1 MEKTNT
7 KKMGTGAALVIALM
21 SFGVFVALASII
33 TKNQSQITAVSLA
46 DDSNDS
52 GNSNDD
58 GDNKDDQKDEDKNDD
73 GDNKD
78 DQKDEDEND
87 DSDKKKENESVKKQ
101 AERQREDAKKQLERS
116 NKSSENDD
124 DSDDDS
130 NKGEDTDGDT
140 EDVNDVED
148 TEDVN
153 GDDNGMFKDRNKTLT
168 KLQEEIA
175 KARENILE
183 KRVEGADVTAALA
196 RLALAEASIAQVG
209 SSFDANNFEAAKELA
224 KEIKKEAHFTE
235 KDLEFTKK
243 SAEAIAEVSK
253 KLTKASQKIVIL
265 ESLGGDA
272 SAFKAQLSTLRA
284 DFAILQ
290 ASDIVTR
297 EAFKAVKKKAERL
310 KNLVEQS
317 IFALGGSDGDDDL
330 FADHEEDSDDL
341 EDDLNDVA
349 EIEDGDENGIAQEV
363 KKIAREHRS
372 STAVIATSLGDIK
385 NRSGFIKT
393 VFGPD
398 FNALESLT
406 AQTTAMMTRA
416 DALMIVSTQVT
427 DPDVKQILVDR
438 AAVLR
443 SEASKLSA
451 YVASEGN
458 QFSIFGKFLS
468 FFR

>member
-52 GNSNDD
+52 GDS
-58 GDNKDDQKDEDKNDD
+58 NDD

-458 QFSIFGKFLS
+458 KFSIFGKFLS